1 MAHLPLKSYTIVV
14 YPKSITKLSASLLI
28 DPINVPKC
36 SKNIR
41 SSACLIPVNIRQ
53 KTSSVPK

>member
-41 SSACLIPVNIRQ
+41 SSAYFIPVNII
-53 KTSSVPK
+53 